1 MNTNPKTTR
10 NHESIVGRSDYYR
23 VDPRQIKIVQGWN
36 PRSLFDAE
44 KLEELK
50 ESIKENGVM
59 VPVRVRVNKENEM
72 ILIDGERRL
81 RATLAA
87 IEEGAEIVSIP
98 ALMERKT
105 INDIDATILAL
116 TANMGEPLSIVD
128 EAHAIKRLNN
138 YGLKPEDIAKK
149 LGKSI
154 PTIYNRLKMCDASP
168 EVLEELEE
176 GNLTAGEVREII
188 NKSDSIEEQ
197 KENLTKTKEKKAK
210 KKASGE
216 KKAGKKEYAT
226 LLMESV
232 EWMTELNQSNL
243 PQVQDLIERI
253 NAALDNE

>member
-1 MNTNPKTTR
+1 
-10 NHESIVGRSDYYR
+10 
-23 VDPRQIKIVQGWN
+23 
-36 PRSLFDAE
+36 
-44 KLEELK
+44 
-50 ESIKENGVM
+50 M

-87 IEEGAEIVSIP
+87 ISEGAEIASIP

-105 INDIDATILAL
+105 LNELDAMVLAL

-168 EVLEELEE
+168 EVLGELED

-188 NKSDSIEEQ
+188 NNSDSIEEQ
-197 KENLTKTKEKKAK
+197 KENLNKTKEKKAK

-226 LLMESV
+226 LLMEAV

-243 PQVQDLIERI
+243 PQVQELIERI